1 VRILDLPI
9 PYSVAKHTYL
19 ITNSRCRSPV
29 WGTLPLRIE
38 KKRAGGQLAFGLMR
52 ELVRFHVLSSH
63 RCRKTFRVQ
72 LSFWRMIDPSSPQL
86 PSVCGDLDPRG
97 RQGASPDSPPG
108 VAVVGAERTNAP
120 ENQQIPPAHLPV
132 QRPAGA
138 EPGDPR
144 LEIGDAVC
152 SLQATSRQPP

>member
-1 VRILDLPI
+1 MRILDLPI

-19 ITNSRCRSPV
+19 IANSRCRSPV

-52 ELVRFHVLSSH
+52 ELVHFHVLSSH

-97 RQGASPDSPPG
+97 RQGASPTPRRLVLQWSAPNG
-108 VAVVGAERTNAP
+108 RTP
-120 ENQQIPPAHLPV
+120 QKI
-132 QRPAGA
+132 
-138 EPGDPR
+138 
-144 LEIGDAVC
+144 
-152 SLQATSRQPP
+152 SKSRQLICPSSDLRAPSLGIRA